1 MEVAACMTA
10 VEQGLSAGEVMRR
23 LTAEDYAV
31 DTARRHLARA
41 EKWFNIG
48 CLIQLA
54 VVVAVV
60 LFLIF
65 GKY

>member
-1 MEVAACMTA
+1 
-10 VEQGLSAGEVMRR
+10 MRR